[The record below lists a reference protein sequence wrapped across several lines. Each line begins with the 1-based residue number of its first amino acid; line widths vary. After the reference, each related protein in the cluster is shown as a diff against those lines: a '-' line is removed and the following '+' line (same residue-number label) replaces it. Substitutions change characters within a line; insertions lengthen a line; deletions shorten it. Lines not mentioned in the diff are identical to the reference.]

1 MATGSGK
8 AFQCPLKE
16 ESFRRM
22 FAAEVAEQIFSKLVN
37 PDVFHLGGT
46 SVLNAVI
53 KQLEFK
59 EQVEQVAGEVIR
71 RLEEKAVA
79 VEPEEIKEEEHGTDS

>member
-1 MATGSGK
+1 
-8 AFQCPLKE
+8 
-16 ESFRRM
+16 M

-53 KQLEFK
+53 KQLEFR

-71 RLEEKAVA
+71 KLEQKARVDGKP
-79 VEPEEIKEEEHGTDS
+79 EPEEEEHGTDS